1 MPGVTGGVPRVRDF
15 RDPVALGVRP
25 AWDPGGAPAAP
36 PPYVRRDSHDE
47 VASAVRQS
55 GLVVV
60 EGPSLVGKSRLAFE
74 VMLQSL
80 PDHRLVVPADPAA
93 LRELCA
99 GAGTLEA
106 QRHLLTVERLAPQR
120 IRSYTTARYLLDRAE
135 HGSPLRGLCER
146 MGVAS

>member
-106 QRHLLTVERLAPQR
+106 AA
-120 IRSYTTARYLLDRAE
+120 SADRRAAGAAADPLV
-135 HGSPLRGLCER
+135 HDSPLPARPGRARIAAAGLVRADGRG
-146 MGVAS
+146 